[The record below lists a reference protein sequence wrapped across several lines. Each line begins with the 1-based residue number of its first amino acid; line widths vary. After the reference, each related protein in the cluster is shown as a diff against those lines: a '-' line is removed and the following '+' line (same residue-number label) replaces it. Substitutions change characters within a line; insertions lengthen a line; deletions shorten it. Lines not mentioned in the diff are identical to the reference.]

1 MDRTELS
8 LVKGWWLLQGTSC
21 CIYSYLLPSLDTGK
35 FLVWPTLNFSHCLW
49 PCHRFSSKL
58 SLDCLL
64 LQCPEVSMWPVHG
77 YVLSSPWLPLHGCCL
92 HNPSAA
98 FSAMTKSWCMVG
110 ATSRDGTLVIDS
122 TLLLLGVVLRAI
134 QSVQVFCSGKQSIK
148 VKPLSSWII
157 MALHIRERNHI
168 QGTTRWLWR
177 GGNGKGIRKNPWE
190 IHG

>member
-1 MDRTELS
+1 MERTELS

-21 CIYSYLLPSLDTGK
+21 CIYSCLCPSLDTGK
-35 FLVWPTLNFSHCLW
+35 FLVQLTLNFCRCPW
-49 PCHRFSSKL
+49 PCRRFSSKL
-58 SLDCLL
+58 SIDCLL
-64 LQCPEVSMWPVHG
+64 LQCPKVSMWRVHG

-92 HNPSAA
+92 HNPSAL
-98 FSAMTKSWCMVG
+98 SAMTKSWCLVG
-110 ATSRDGTLVIDS
+110 ATSRDPILVIDS

-134 QSVQVFCSGKQSIK
+134 QLVQVFCSGKKSIK

-157 MALHIRERNHI
+157 MALHIKEGNHI

-177 GGNGKGIRKNPWE
+177 GGNGKRIRRNRWE